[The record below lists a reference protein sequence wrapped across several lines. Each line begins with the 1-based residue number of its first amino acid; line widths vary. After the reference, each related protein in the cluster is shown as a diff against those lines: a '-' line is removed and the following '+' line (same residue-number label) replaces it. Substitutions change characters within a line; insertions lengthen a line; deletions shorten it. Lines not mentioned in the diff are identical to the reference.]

1 MNISDGKSTVEGTV
15 GSNKKVGIN
24 YAEEESEDK
33 NVYVSIILF
42 FSTHIEFSSWPSNGN
57 NIPWSTCTEYTK
69 FWKW

>member
-1 MNISDGKSTVEGTV
+1 MMNISDGKSTVEGTV

-42 FSTHIEFSSWPSNGN
+42 FSTHIEFSS
-57 NIPWSTCTEYTK
+57 
-69 FWKW
+69 